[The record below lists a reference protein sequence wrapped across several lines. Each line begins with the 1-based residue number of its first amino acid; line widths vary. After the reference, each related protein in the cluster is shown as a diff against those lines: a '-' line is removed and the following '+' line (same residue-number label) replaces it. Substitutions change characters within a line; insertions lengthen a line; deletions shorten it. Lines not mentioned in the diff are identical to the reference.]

1 MTRPGR
7 SRRAMSV
14 APRNPGRGCLR
25 VWRLVALAGGL
36 AALCGCATYSE
47 TIRSTEYALAQHKP
61 ALALAQLEKLDTP
74 NRDRVLFLMNKGM
87 ILRMMGDF
95 TQSTRALEEA
105 KQLIDELA
113 ALSIRE
119 QATSILVNDAA
130 QSFIG
135 DEFEQVM
142 VNGYLALNYLEQD
155 RLDDARVEALQADVR
170 FRQIAQRAPESPYTD
185 DPFVRYLAGIL
196 YEERREWSDA
206 MIAYRKAYE
215 DYRDHAGL
223 FGVSVPESLKHDLI
237 RLADRMGLSEEAGK
251 YREEFGIR
259 ETTSTGELQAQGE
272 LIFFL
277 HSGLAP
283 LKYERSVTVT
293 NPNTGRLLRLA
304 LPAYRSRPRLLDH
317 ARITIDDRSALSQAV
332 EDIDRIAEGTLEAR
346 MPAITARAL
355 ARMVAKDVLARNAGN
370 RGGNAQDLLGVAVN
384 IANTLTERA
393 DTRSWFT
400 LPGQIQLARIA
411 LPPGQYT
418 ARVDLVGSTG
428 QVFHTEDVRI
438 TLREGEKTYI
448 SRHWVPSDPG
458 VRP

>member
-1 MTRPGR
+1 MC
-7 SRRAMSV
+7 V
-14 APRNPGRGCLR
+14 AWRTPDGVPVRG
-25 VWRLVALAGGL
+25 WRLAVVTAGL

-47 TIRSTEYALAQHKP
+47 TIRSTEYALTQHKP
-61 ALALAQLEKLDTP
+61 AQALAQLEKLDTP
-74 NRDRVLFLMNKGM
+74 GRDRVLYLMNKGM

-95 TQSTRALEEA
+95 AQSTRALEQA
-105 KQLIDELA
+105 KNLIDELT

-130 QSFIG
+130 QSFVG

-142 VNGYLALNYLEQD
+142 VNAYLALNYLEQD

-170 FRQIAQRAPESPYTD
+170 FRQIAQRAPESAYTD
-185 DPFVRYLAGIL
+185 DPFVRYLAGII
-196 YEERREWSDA
+196 YEARGEWSDA

-215 DYRDHAGL
+215 DYREHADL
-223 FGVSVPESLKHDLI
+223 FGVPVPESLKRDLI
-237 RLADRMGLSEEAGK
+237 RLADRMGLSDEAGN
-251 YREEFGIR
+251 YREEFGIQ
-259 ETTSTGELQAQGE
+259 ETPSTQDLQAQGE

-277 HSGLAP
+277 FGGLAP
-283 LKYERSVTVT
+283 LKYEQSVTVT

-304 LPAYRSRPRLLDH
+304 LPAYRARPRLLDH
-317 ARITIDDRSALSQAV
+317 ARITIDERSARTDSV
-332 EDIDRIAEGTLEAR
+332 EDIDRVAVKTLEAR

-355 ARMVAKDVLARNAGN
+355 ARMVAKDALARDAGD
-370 RGGNAQDLLGVAVN
+370 RGGAQGLVGVAVN

-400 LPGQIQLARIA
+400 LPGQVQLARVV

-418 ARVDLVGSTG
+418 ARIDLVGSAG
-428 QVFHTEDVRI
+428 QVLHTDEMRV
-438 TLREGEKTYI
+438 TLRKGEKTYV
-448 SRHWVPSDPG
+448 SRHWVPSYTG

>member
-1 MTRPGR
+1 MTRQGR
-7 SRRAMSV
+7 SRRAIPV
-14 APRNPGRGCLR
+14 ALWIPHGGLARG
-25 VWRLVALAGGL
+25 WRLAVLTAGL

-61 ALALAQLEKLDTP
+61 ELALARLEKLDTP

-87 ILRMMGDF
+87 LLRMMGDF
-95 TQSTRALEEA
+95 AQSTRALEDA
-105 KQLIDELA
+105 KNLVDELT

-119 QATSILVNDAA
+119 QATSLLVNDAA
-130 QSFIG
+130 QSFVG

-142 VNGYLALNYLEQD
+142 LNGYLALNYLEQD

-170 FRQIAQRAPESPYTD
+170 FRQIAQLAPESPYKD

-196 YEERREWSDA
+196 YEARQEWSDA
-206 MIAYRKAYE
+206 MIAYRKAFE
-215 DYRDHAGL
+215 DYRDNADL
-223 FGVSVPESLKHDLI
+223 FGIPVPESLKHDLI
-237 RLADRMGLSEEAGK
+237 RLADRMGLSEEAAK
-251 YREEFGIR
+251 YRDEFDIK
-259 ETTSTGELQAQGE
+259 ETPSVEDLQARGE

-283 LKYERSVTVT
+283 VKYEQSITVT
-293 NPNTGRLLRLA
+293 NPNTGRLMRLA
-304 LPAYRSRPRLLDH
+304 LPAYRPRPRVIDH
-317 ARITIDDRSALSQAV
+317 ARITIDDRSTDTQSV
-332 EDIDRIAEGTLEAR
+332 EDIDRVAVRTLEAR
-346 MPAITARAL
+346 MPAITARAV
-355 ARMVAKDVLARNAGN
+355 ARMVSKDVLARSAGN

-400 LPGQIQLARIA
+400 LPRQIQLARVA
-411 LPPGQYT
+411 LPPGRYT

-428 QVFHTEDVRI
+428 LVLHTENIRFS
-438 TLREGEKTYI
+438 LREGEKTYI
-448 SRHWVPSDPG
+448 SRHWVPSYLG